1 MTSTVH
7 DCGFSAPETRVTPD
21 GVAHAPPENETT
33 VKGTLKPRR
42 GRILLAYDG
51 TPSARRALQ
60 RAATIHRAG
69 DEVAVIH
76 VIEGADDDDGL
87 LAEARY
93 LLQERGI
100 ESTPI
105 KARGN
110 PARSICVAAER
121 DGYDTIVVG
130 RRNFGDRGLLLLGS
144 VAARVVSGAACD
156 VVVVA

>member
-1 MTSTVH
+1 M
-7 DCGFSAPETRVTPD
+7 
-21 GVAHAPPENETT
+21 
-33 VKGTLKPRR
+33 KGIRKPGHG

-60 RAATIHRAG
+60 RAAMIHREG
-69 DEVAVIH
+69 GVVAVIH
-76 VIEGADDDDGL
+76 VLDPGEEDAGSLEEAHRL
-87 LAEARY
+87 LTE
-93 LLQERGI
+93 QGI
-100 ESTPI
+100 DATPI
-105 KARGN
+105 RATGN

-130 RRNFGDRGLLLLGS
+130 RRNMGDRGLMLLGS

>member
-1 MTSTVH
+1 M
-7 DCGFSAPETRVTPD
+7 
-21 GVAHAPPENETT
+21 
-33 VKGTLKPRR
+33 KGIRKPGR

-60 RAATIHRAG
+60 RAAMIHREG

-76 VIEGADDDDGL
+76 VLDHGEDDDGHLEEAHRL
-87 LAEARY
+87 LT
-93 LLQERGI
+93 ERGI
-100 ESTPI
+100 DATPI
-105 KARGN
+105 SATGN

-130 RRNFGDRGLLLLGS
+130 RRNMGDRGLMLLGS

>member
-1 MTSTVH
+1 M
-7 DCGFSAPETRVTPD
+7 
-21 GVAHAPPENETT
+21 
-33 VKGTLKPRR
+33 KGIRKPGR

-51 TPSARRALQ
+51 TPSARRALH
-60 RAATIHRAG
+60 RAAMIHREG

-76 VIEGADDDDGL
+76 VLDHGEDDDGH
-87 LAEARY
+87 LAEAHR
-93 LLQERGI
+93 LLTERGI
-100 ESTPI
+100 DATPI
-105 KARGN
+105 TVMGN

-130 RRNFGDRGLLLLGS
+130 RRNMGDRGLMLLGS